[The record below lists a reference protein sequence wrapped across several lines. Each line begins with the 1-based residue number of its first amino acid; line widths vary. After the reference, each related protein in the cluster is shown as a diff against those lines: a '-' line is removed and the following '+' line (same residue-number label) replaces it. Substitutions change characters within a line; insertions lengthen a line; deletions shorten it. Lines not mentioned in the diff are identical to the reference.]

1 LTLIVE
7 NLGAKPLNG
16 LQRTLCRGPRVKSKT
31 LKRFVVVALACIGL
45 TCATSVTL
53 AQHAILAPPNNSC
66 GTWTNL
72 RKLHA
77 AAPYEWWVVGFLSG
91 LSVGFLTGVN
101 ADDDVGFLSGQD
113 ADGIYAWID
122 NYCKANPLEKLP
134 KIMDTLA
141 TELIKR
147 ADQKR

>member
-1 LTLIVE
+1 
-7 NLGAKPLNG
+7 
-16 LQRTLCRGPRVKSKT
+16 
-31 LKRFVVVALACIGL
+31 
-45 TCATSVTL
+45 
-53 AQHAILAPPNNSC
+53 
-66 GTWTNL
+66 L